1 MDEET
6 YLRITRAV
14 AGTAA
19 AIVFIGS
26 YIYCIAE
33 YGYLFGVGLGW
44 LPSGIVAIMTFFI
57 AAHAWVPIVFL
68 LAIAIAWFVYERL

>member
-6 YLRITRAV
+6 YLRITGAV

-26 YIYCIAE
+26 YVYCILE

-44 LPSGIVAIMTFFI
+44 LPSGIVAIATFFI
-57 AAHAWVPIVFL
+57 AAVAWVPLALL
-68 LAIAIAWFVYERL
+68 LAIAIAWFVYVRL